1 MKAPSKRVELKLAK
15 LTREFFARHPDV
27 KLIAVT
33 GSAGKTSAKVAIG
46 TVLTQ
51 TMSVQLREEE
61 PRTKADVFLQI
72 MGVRL
77 PEKGVFRW
85 RKALRGVKKRVKAE
99 RPEVQ
104 AIVQEFN
111 PQELGYNAWFREYF
125 GFVSG
130 WLFGEY

>member
-72 MGVRL
+72 MSVRL
-77 PEKGVFRW
+77 PEKG
-85 RKALRGVKKRVKAE
+85 
-99 RPEVQ
+99 
-104 AIVQEFN
+104 
-111 PQELGYNAWFREYF
+111 
-125 GFVSG
+125 
-130 WLFGEY
+130 LFH